1 MSIADRF
8 EEQIETGQLGA
19 PLPRWPAV
27 LKRWAWWS
35 AMAVFCVLGIASAGV
50 AVWFML
56 DPTDVVMGAENSWF
70 LEKILQI
77 LPIFWATVSTVC
89 GFVAIWIFYRSP
101 HGYRHRIL
109 AVGAVCLTAFL
120 CLGAAM
126 ASAGMAD
133 KVEEIAALLLPPYK
147 AMARPQPA
155 RFMRPEQGFIIGNVH
170 SVGTSTIE
178 LEDPEGET
186 WLINVS
192 LRANVPPTRKIIPG
206 SCLRVAGRIST
217 TTKITQAET
226 IKPCPRSL
234 HFAPPGARMKE

>member
-19 PLPRWPAV
+19 PLPRWLVV
-27 LKRWAWWS
+27 LRRWAWWS
-35 AMAVFCVLGIASAGV
+35 AMAVFSILGIASAGV

-56 DPTDVVMGAENSWF
+56 DPADVAMGAENSWY

-89 GFVAIWIFYRSP
+89 GFVAIWIFYRSA
-101 HGYRHRIL
+101 HGYRHRFL
-109 AVGAVCLTAFL
+109 AVGSVCLTAFL

-133 KVEEIAALLLPPYK
+133 KIEDIAAILFPSYQ

-155 RFMRPEQGFIIGNVH
+155 RFMHPEAGFIVGNVYG
-170 SVGTSTIE
+170 VGTSTIE
-178 LEDPEGET
+178 LEDPEGQT
-186 WLINVS
+186 WRVNVT
-192 LRANVPPTRKIIPG
+192 LRANLPETRSLKLG
-206 SCLRVAGRIST
+206 NCLRVAGRIST
-217 TTKITQAET
+217 TTRMAEAET
-226 IKPCPRSL
+226 IQLCPRSL
-234 HFAPPGARMKE
+234 HFAPR